1 MNFRRINNDL
11 ANLRLC
17 WVLFSLMHYA
27 ASETRGLHFPTICD
41 HYKERD
47 VTSEVSYVVTW
58 KGERAPSATCRLGFT
73 GPVADSI
80 YTRSVCFDTIYF
92 NVKDCAVRLE
102 FSEESGTKATN
113 YSCTHKPKA
122 WCAEKDQTAYIN
134 LFGANLHPNNSS
146 SFKILVTAEKTST
159 LLYLKIG
166 IIVGLVCLCVTGIL
180 VAVCCYKKK
189 QKVVKDAELEYTRL
203 AEWGC
208 LNSPSTFVKNIIVW
222 MTFASSGSR
231 NLIKTH
237 VQNIN
242 IQKAECCLVLFSDE
256 LPYQFFVL

>member
-11 ANLRLC
+11 TNLRLC
-17 WVLFSLMHYA
+17 WVLFFLMHYA

-41 HYKERD
+41 HYKERP
-47 VTSEVSYVVTW
+47 VTPEVSYVVTW
-58 KGERAPSATCRLGFT
+58 TGERTPSASCRLGFT
-73 GPVADSI
+73 GPMADSV
-80 YTRSVCFDTIYF
+80 YTRSVCFDTIF
-92 NVKDCAVRLE
+92 FHVKDCAVRLE

-113 YSCTHKPKA
+113 YSCTHKPKV

-166 IIVGLVCLCVTGIL
+166 IIVGMVCLCITGIL

-189 QKVVKDAELEYTRL
+189 QRVVKDAELEYTRL
-203 AEWGC
+203 AE
-208 LNSPSTFVKNIIVW
+208 
-222 MTFASSGSR
+222 
-231 NLIKTH
+231 
-237 VQNIN
+237 
-242 IQKAECCLVLFSDE
+242 
-256 LPYQFFVL
+256 